1 MKDHSFIRP
10 DVSLGEG
17 INCLSLTSHYF
28 SENQIDPKKDT
39 LIKNLTFFEGIPI
52 QYMDQVHGNSIGL
65 VTNHNS
71 EPRKSTDALFTS
83 KKGLALAALTADCMP
98 IALSK
103 MDGSECFIIHAGWK
117 GLLSG
122 IIEKSISSF
131 ATDGS
136 EISAWIGP
144 SISSRNYEVDNVF
157 YENFLAK
164 DKESESNFIK
174 KDSAKWLFS
183 MQGEAERIL
192 KKYDVQTQ
200 TARICTYES
209 ELLFS
214 FRKEQT
220 EDRLVTIIWRSE

>member
-17 INCLSLTSHYF
+17 INCLTLTSHYF

-52 QYMDQVHGNSIGL
+52 QYMDQVHGNSIEL

-71 EPRKSTDALFTS
+71 EPRKSTDAIFTS

-157 YENFLAK
+157 YENFINK
-164 DKESESNFIK
+164 DRESESNFIK

-183 MQGEAERIL
+183 LQGEAERII
-192 KKYDVQTQ
+192 KKYAVQTQ

-220 EDRLVTIIWRSE
+220 QNRLVTIIWRNE